1 MQQTLPVALYI
12 VAAHQLASQHATI
25 CRFFNSCATPLLL
38 QVAEHLKKL
47 KIGPSAAN
55 TEDVGQSEWVGPL
68 FARPLKRAHSSLA
81 APSAAAEVREG
92 RDGTLHIANT
102 DKQRKVVA

>member
-1 MQQTLPVALYI
+1 MPPYAGSSTPVPL
-12 VAAHQLASQHATI
+12 
-25 CRFFNSCATPLLL
+25 PLLL

-81 APSAAAEVREG
+81 APSAVAEVREG